1 MNSVNES
8 GKVYKV
14 KWYLNSL
21 NYMGNLPQRLNITH
35 KL

>member
-14 KWYLNSL
+14 EWFLNSL
-21 NYMGNLPQRLNITH
+21 NNMGNLPQRLNITH